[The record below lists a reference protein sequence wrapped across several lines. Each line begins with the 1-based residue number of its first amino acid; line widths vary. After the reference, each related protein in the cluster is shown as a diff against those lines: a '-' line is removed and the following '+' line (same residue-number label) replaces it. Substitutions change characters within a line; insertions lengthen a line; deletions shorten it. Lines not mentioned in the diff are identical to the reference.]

1 MFKNL
6 LTILDG
12 SREAKSTLKR
22 GRRMLSYGRHG
33 LLQQAVAID

>member
-6 LTILDG
+6 IIILDG
-12 SREAKSTLKR
+12 SREAGSTLKR
-22 GRRMLSYGRHG
+22 GRRMVFYGRHG